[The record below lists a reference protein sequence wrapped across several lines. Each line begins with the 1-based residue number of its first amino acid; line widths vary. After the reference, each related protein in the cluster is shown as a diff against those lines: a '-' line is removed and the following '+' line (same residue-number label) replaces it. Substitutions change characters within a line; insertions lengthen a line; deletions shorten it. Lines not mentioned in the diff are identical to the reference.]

1 MNCSSTNK
9 SAATF
14 MNLSITVKK
23 EDEKKIQY
31 KKVINKHPK
40 KKKERGIAVVWSWR
54 VVNALS
60 FFMHSIMLV

>member
-1 MNCSSTNK
+1 
-9 SAATF
+9 

>member
-1 MNCSSTNK
+1 
-9 SAATF
+9 

-40 KKKERGIAVVWSWR
+40 KKKREA
-54 VVNALS
+54 
-60 FFMHSIMLV
+60 